1 MERIGRQP
9 LAELEAGLVHFAGPR
24 QGHEQ
29 DAHIEDQPER
39 GDAAAVSR
47 RLRVDDIEDGED
59 YATEASPSE
68 REAIAKLLELVG
80 LEALRFHGKFH
91 FGGEGRLLLDGTLAA
106 RMTQTCVV
114 SLDPIETALEVPVAA
129 EFWPQARIEA
139 LAATADEAASH
150 GILDWPEPIVDGRI
164 ELGAL
169 LYETLA
175 TGLDPYPRREGAS
188 IEWTESPGSPRPP
201 ARQAVLLRPFPG

>member
-1 MERIGRQP
+1 MAMSKTQTSKKDATGEMP
-9 LAELEAGLVHFAGPR
+9 LP
-24 QGHEQ
+24 
-29 DAHIEDQPER
+29 I
-39 GDAAAVSR
+39 SR
-47 RLRVDDIEDGED
+47 SLRVDAIEDGDD

-91 FGGEGRLLLDGTLAA
+91 FGGEGRLLLDGTLSA

-114 SLDPIETALEVPVAA
+114 SLDPIETALEVPVEA

-150 GILDWPEPIVDGRI
+150 GILDWPEPSVDGRI

-169 LYETLA
+169 LYETLP

-188 IEWTESPGSPRPP
+188 IEWTESPGEAASSGAPGSPFAALSR
-201 ARQAVLLRPFPG
+201 LRGR

>member
-1 MERIGRQP
+1 MSKTHTSKTNPNEAMP
-9 LAELEAGLVHFAGPR
+9 LPL
-24 QGHEQ
+24 
-29 DAHIEDQPER
+29 
-39 GDAAAVSR
+39 SR

-114 SLDPIETALEVPVAA
+114 SLDPIETALEVPVAG

-139 LAATADEAASH
+139 LAETVDEAASH
-150 GILDWPEPIVDGRI
+150 GILDWPEPIIDGRI

-175 TGLDPYPRREGAS
+175 TGLDPYPRREGARF
-188 IEWTESPGSPRPP
+188 EWAESPGEAGSSGAPGSPFAALSR
-201 ARQAVLLRPFPG
+201 LRGR